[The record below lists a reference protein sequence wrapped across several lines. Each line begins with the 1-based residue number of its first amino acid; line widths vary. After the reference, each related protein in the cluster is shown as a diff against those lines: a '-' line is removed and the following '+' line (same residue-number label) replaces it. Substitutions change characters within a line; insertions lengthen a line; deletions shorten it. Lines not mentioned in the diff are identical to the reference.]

1 MSAQNPVLP
10 QALRIGEEG
19 PPETWD
25 PTEHPVPVE
34 VPAPPPE
41 PVEVPERVGLAA

>member
-1 MSAQNPVLP
+1 MSAQNPVRP

-25 PTEHPVPVE
+25 PTEQPVPVE
-34 VPAPPPE
+34 VPAPLPE
-41 PVEVPERVGLAA
+41 PVEVPEKVGLAA